1 MNIFSP
7 TTFSYMDRIVT
18 PCYNLTITAVK
29 ISVQMRFMMTLTIR
43 DAVSAGNSCTVFQ
56 VFSRE
61 EVSSHF
67 PAFLFT
73 LPSYCCRTV
82 WLTSLKLCVKFLFTL
97 SSSRTSVLL
106 CMDTETWQAY
116 TYQNIGINIYLNL
129 ILDWIVTRS
138 GRSMKAPLFFSK
150 HSTYICYG
158 YVLIR
163 PSCCK
168 QRQAVSWYN
177 RKTVYLTHMSVLS

>member
-7 TTFSYMDRIVT
+7 TTFSYVDRIVT
-18 PCYNLTITAVK
+18 LCYNLTITAVK

-43 DAVSAGNSCTVFQ
+43 EAVRAGNSCTVF
-56 VFSRE
+56 
-61 EVSSHF
+61 HF

-73 LPSYCCRTV
+73 LLSYCCRTV
-82 WLTSLKLCVKFLFTL
+82 WLTSLQLCVKFLFTL
-97 SSSRTSVLL
+97 IVRTSALL

-129 ILDWIVTRS
+129 NLDWIVTRP

-150 HSTYICYG
+150 HSTYFCYG

-168 QRQAVSWYN
+168 QKQAVSWYN
-177 RKTVYLTHMSVLS
+177 RKRVYLTHMPVLS